1 MCINILCNWPVQ
13 PEKKTVLF
21 MAKLRP
27 PDSTDRAAETT
38 LPRLVATPGPSIG
51 LSGADLTARC
61 RPVAALATAVVAATV
76 LFPPGTASRASVS
89 TRRMEPF

>member
-61 RPVAALATAVVAATV
+61 RPVATLATAVVAAT
-76 LFPPGTASRASVS
+76 LFPTGTASRASVS
-89 TRRMEPF
+89 TRRMETF

>member
-1 MCINILCNWPVQ
+1 
-13 PEKKTVLF
+13 

-27 PDSTDRAAETT
+27 PDSTDQAAETT

-76 LFPPGTASRASVS
+76 LFPTGTASRASVS
-89 TRRMEPF
+89 TRRMETF